1 MDRKL
6 PHMVF
11 VNLEDSGKTKH
22 PCAISKTDENR
33 AKSICERCG
42 IACYVGAY
50 SGLFLFDMEWLR
62 MFKVAKIVCRSKT
75 TNFLG
80 LSDKASFGL

>member
-1 MDRKL
+1 
-6 PHMVF
+6 MVF

-62 MFKVAKIVCRSKT
+62 MFKVAKIVV
-75 TNFLG
+75 
-80 LSDKASFGL
+80 SFKNNKLFRLI